1 MDDIKIGPNL
11 NVTNPK
17 GELKKTQKDPN
28 ESSFDKLL
36 SDAMGKINEVQKDA
50 ELAVKELARG
60 GDVTQAIISLEKAD
74 MSFQM
79 MVEIRNRLLNAYE
92 EIMRMQV

>member
-1 MDDIKIGPNL
+1 MNDIKIGSNL
-11 NVTNPK
+11 NVSASLKESKKPASN
-17 GELKKTQKDPN
+17 GEN
-28 ESSFDKLL
+28 FDKFL
-36 SDAMGKINEVQKDA
+36 SDAMNKISEVQKDA
-50 ELAVKELARG
+50 ELAVKELAQG
-60 GDVTQAIISLEKAD
+60 GDVTQAIIDLEKVD

>member
-1 MDDIKIGPNL
+1 MNDIKICSNL
-11 NVTNPK
+11 NVSASLRESKRSASN
-17 GELKKTQKDPN
+17 GEN
-28 ESSFDKLL
+28 FDKFLTE
-36 SDAMGKINEVQKDA
+36 AMNKISEIQKDA
-50 ELAVKELARG
+50 ELAVKELAQG
-60 GDVTQAIISLEKAD
+60 GDVTQAIINLEKVD

>member
-1 MDDIKIGPNL
+1 MNDIKIGSNL
-11 NVTNPK
+11 NVSASLKESKKPASN
-17 GELKKTQKDPN
+17 GEN
-28 ESSFDKLL
+28 FDKFL
-36 SDAMGKINEVQKDA
+36 SDAMNKISEVQKDA
-50 ELAVKELARG
+50 ELAVKELAHG
-60 GDVTQAIISLEKAD
+60 GDVTQAIIDLEKVD